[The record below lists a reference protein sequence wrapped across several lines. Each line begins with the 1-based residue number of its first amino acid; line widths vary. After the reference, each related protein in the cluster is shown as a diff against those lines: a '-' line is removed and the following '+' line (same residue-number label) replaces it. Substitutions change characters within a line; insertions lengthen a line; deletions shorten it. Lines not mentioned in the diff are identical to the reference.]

1 VIVVVD
7 QGLRMPGE
15 AGWPARFALAWRILA
30 YDKGRTALAVAG
42 VFLAILLVFVQLG
55 FFIAVPRGGML
66 LYDRTQFDLL
76 VASAAY
82 EYQVQPGKFP
92 LSQLDKART
101 APEVALAAPLYLG
114 SAKWRSGEDGK
125 APDVFVLGLD
135 PRYPIFASRN
145 INRQLAVLDRADTV
159 LVDSMTRPMFG
170 PLTTGRVVDIDGD
183 KVTIAGDY
191 VLGTGFMGLGVI
203 LVSTQNFIRLFPY
216 RKLDQVNLGLIQL
229 KPGVDPDRAA
239 ATLRDLL
246 GTDMQIFTRPEL
258 EAHETSYWTTRTS
271 VGLLFGSGL
280 IISFIVGVMVVYQIL
295 ATLVGRQLPQ
305 FATLKAVGY
314 GDRFLV
320 GTVITMALLI
330 VLASFFPALAA
341 AVGVYAVIRDET
353 LLPVEMSGARI
364 AAVFAAT
371 LAMAAASALLSMSS
385 LRRADPADLF
395 G

>member
-1 VIVVVD
+1 M
-7 QGLRMPGE
+7 L
-15 AGWPARFALAWRILA
+15 ALAWRILTH
-30 YDKGRTALAVAG
+30 DKGRTALAVAG

-55 FFIAVPRGGML
+55 FFIAVPRGSML

-76 VASAAY
+76 IASTAY
-82 EYQVQPGKFP
+82 EYQVQPGEFP
-92 LSQLDKART
+92 LSRLDKART
-101 APEVALAAPLYLG
+101 VPEVALAAPLYFG

-125 APDVFVLGLD
+125 APDIFVIGLD
-135 PRYPIFASRN
+135 SRYPIFSSED
-145 INRQLAVLDRADTV
+145 INHQLAVLDRANTA
-159 LVDSMTRPMFG
+159 LVDSATRPMFG
-170 PLTTGRVVDIDGD
+170 PLTTGRVVDIEGD
-183 KVTIAGDY
+183 KVKIGGDY

-203 LVSTQNFIRLFPY
+203 LVSGENFIRLFPY
-216 RKLDQVNLGLIQL
+216 RELGQVNLGLIRL

-239 ATLRDLL
+239 ANLRDLL
-246 GTDMQIFTRPEL
+246 GSDIQIFTRPEL
-258 EAHETSYWTTRTS
+258 ESHETAYWTTRTS

-295 ATLVGRQLPQ
+295 ATQVSRQLPQ

-314 GDRFLV
+314 GDGFLA
-320 GTVITMALLI
+320 GTVVTMALLI
-330 VLASFFPALAA
+330 VLAGFFPALAA
-341 AVGVYAVIRDET
+341 ALGIYAVIRDET

-371 LAMAAASALLSMSS
+371 LAMAAASALLSMGS

>member
-1 VIVVVD
+1 
-7 QGLRMPGE
+7 
-15 AGWPARFALAWRILA
+15 
-30 YDKGRTALAVAG
+30 
-42 VFLAILLVFVQLG
+42 
-55 FFIAVPRGGML
+55 ML
-66 LYDRTQFDLL
+66 LYDRLRFDLL
-76 VASAAY
+76 VASTGY
-82 EYQVQPGKFP
+82 EYQVQPGAFA
-92 LSQLDKART
+92 LSLLDKART
-101 APEVALAAPLYLG
+101 VPDVAVAAPLYFG

-125 APDVFVLGLD
+125 APDVFVIGLD
-135 PRYPIFASRN
+135 PQARVFATEEL
-145 INRQLAVLDRADTV
+145 NRQLAILDRADTI
-159 LVDSMTRPMFG
+159 LVDSTTRAMFG
-170 PLTTGRVVDIDGD
+170 PLTKGRVVDIDGD
-183 KVTIAGDY
+183 KLKIGGDY

-203 LVSTQNFIRLFPY
+203 LVSADNFVRLFPY
-216 RKLDQVNLGLIQL
+216 RMLGQVNLGLL
-229 KPGVDPDRAA
+229 RVKPGVAPDHAA
-239 ATLRDLL
+239 AALGELL
-246 GTDMQIFTRPEL
+246 GGDVRIFTRAEL
-258 EAHETSYWTTRTS
+258 EAHETAYWTTRTS

-330 VLASFFPALAA
+330 VLTSFFPALAA

>member
-1 VIVVVD
+1 
-7 QGLRMPGE
+7 MN
-15 AGWPARFALAWRILA
+15 FALAWRILTH
-30 YDKGRTALAVAG
+30 DKGRTALAVAG
-42 VFLAILLVFVQLG
+42 VFLAIVLVFVQLG

-66 LYDRTQFDLL
+66 LYDRTRFDLL
-76 VASAAY
+76 VASTAY
-82 EYQVQPGKFP
+82 EYQVQPGAFP
-92 LSQLDKART
+92 LSRLDRAKT
-101 APEVALAAPLYLG
+101 APEVALAAPLYFG

-125 APDVFVLGLD
+125 APDVFVIGLD
-135 PRYPIFASRN
+135 PQDPIFDSED
-145 INRQLAVLDRADTV
+145 IHRQLSLLNRPDTI
-159 LVDSMTRPMFG
+159 LVDSATRPMFG
-170 PLTTGRVVDIDGD
+170 PLTAGRVVEIESD
-183 KVTIAGDY
+183 KLMIGGDY

-203 LVSTQNFIRLFPY
+203 LISAKNFVRLFPF
-216 RKLDQVNLGLIQL
+216 RNLDQVNLGLIQL
-229 KPGVDPDRAA
+229 KPRVDPDRAA
-239 ATLRDLL
+239 ASLRNLL
-246 GTDMQIFTRPEL
+246 GGDIRVFTRPEL
-258 EAHETSYWTTRTS
+258 EAHETAYWTTRTS

-330 VLASFFPALAA
+330 VLTSFFPALAA

-371 LAMAAASALLSMSS
+371 LAMAAASALLSVGS

>member
-1 VIVVVD
+1 VN
-7 QGLRMPGE
+7 
-15 AGWPARFALAWRILA
+15 FALAWRILTH
-30 YDKGRTALAVAG
+30 DKGRTALAVAG
-42 VFLAILLVFVQLG
+42 VFLAIVLVFVQLG

-66 LYDRTQFDLL
+66 LYDRTRFDLL
-76 VASAAY
+76 VASTAY
-82 EYQVQPGKFP
+82 EYQVQPGAFP
-92 LSQLDKART
+92 LSRLDRAKT
-101 APEVALAAPLYLG
+101 APEVALAAPLYFG

-125 APDVFVLGLD
+125 APDVFVIGLD
-135 PRYPIFASRN
+135 PQDPIFDSED
-145 INRQLAVLDRADTV
+145 IHRQLSLLNRPDTI
-159 LVDSMTRPMFG
+159 LVDSATRPMFG
-170 PLTTGRVVDIDGD
+170 PLTAGRVVEIESD
-183 KVTIAGDY
+183 KLMIGGDY

-203 LVSTQNFIRLFPY
+203 LISAKNFARLFPF
-216 RKLDQVNLGLIQL
+216 RNLDQVNLGLIQL
-229 KPGVDPDRAA
+229 KPRVDPDRAA
-239 ATLRDLL
+239 ASLRNLL
-246 GTDMQIFTRPEL
+246 GGDIRVFTRPEL
-258 EAHETSYWTTRTS
+258 EAHETAYWTTRTS

-330 VLASFFPALAA
+330 VLTSFFPALAA